1 VQFSQGALLGPG
13 ARFFF
18 ARVRPQ
24 YTDVLQE
31 PSEVEVF
38 RASLL
43 NGADCK
49 INARVNPL
57 NVTDLLFR
65 RTDITGA
72 SDAAVF
78 AELAG
83 NVADGIFA
91 VGLGH
96 SSHWSNRGRG
106 VAVIARILLSAL
118 RKQVIGRLRIPNHSP
133 LRYLKRSTA
142 QSECRMRM
150 SSATS

>member
-1 VQFSQGALLGPG
+1 M
-13 ARFFF
+13 
-18 ARVRPQ
+18 
-24 YTDVLQE
+24 YCKNLQRLRY
-31 PSEVEVF
+31 S
-38 RASLL
+38 ASLL

-57 NVTDLLFR
+57 NVTDQLFR

-91 VGLGH
+91 VGLG
-96 SSHWSNRGRG
+96 
-106 VAVIARILLSAL
+106 
-118 RKQVIGRLRIPNHSP
+118 
-133 LRYLKRSTA
+133 
-142 QSECRMRM
+142 
-150 SSATS
+150 